1 WGFDLRH
8 AAAAHPAG
16 DAGGN
21 AGGNADH
28 DRDRVDAPIVRQGA
42 RIVRQGARRG
52 RRDNLVDSYRVAY
65 ILEVLVAERSI
76 CARELIIDLFVH
88 VARDID
94 GARFSQRLNLHRD
107 RHAVAVDVIA
117 VAGRIAEADP
127 KAVSDPLL
135 SAHQAL
141 PDHDRA
147 PHGVEG
153 AVEDR
158 DKAIAGMLILDDQAI
173 MLGDRRV
180 DDVVAMPADARARAV
195 LIDGKEAVIV
205 FDVGAQIRCRL
216 APAAADMPRNVP
228 RNHRGP
234 RTPPPTPLR
243 ITGVPDQMTIVI
255 VTPLFGVGL
264 SACSHF
270 PVRSPAQPAPWPNCI
285 PRVTKKGPLRR
296 QQGRLM
302 TERVLSSG
310 ACSNMAGRPSG

>member
-127 KAVSDPLL
+127 KAVSGPLL

-141 PDHDRA
+141 PDRDRA
-147 PHGVEG
+147 PHSVEG

-158 DKAIAGMLILDDQAI
+158 NKAVALMLILDDQAM

-180 DDVVAMPADARARAV
+180 DDVVAMPADARAL
-195 LIDGKEAVIV
+195 LIDGKEAVID

-216 APAAADMPRNVP
+216 AAAAADMPRNFP

-234 RTPPPTPLR
+234 RTISPTHPPLESQGSRTNEDSHCDTVIRCR
-243 ITGVPDQMTIVI
+243 IVCLQ
-255 VTPLFGVGL
+255 
-264 SACSHF
+264 S
-270 PVRSPAQPAPWPNCI
+270 
-285 PRVTKKGPLRR
+285 
-296 QQGRLM
+296 
-302 TERVLSSG
+302 LSS
-310 ACSNMAGRPSG
+310 SIAGSASPSAKLHASGDK